1 MKKIFS
7 LCLLCLMTLMAIAQS
22 SENEGQQSAVKH
34 RLRIKILPAGAVT
47 TYVTIYQETGGYD
60 RFGRLNYEK
69 YATDT
74 LDVIETMVAP
84 GIRINISPYLQGYK
98 TKSWTANDAPL
109 NINYFYDQSFDYM
122 MPEQDVEL
130 VGLFEYDSQAPTFQ
144 PGAGGWYPETGTL
157 VRDYEK
163 GGSTFPSNFNIDE
176 DKDKVLR
183 YVLAGTMSDTYYIG
197 KFTNCQVYDLSRTTH
212 TEVGGYYGLSLNGI
226 TINEIVLPS
235 TIQKLGSR
243 SFEGT
248 KVQTLTCFAVTPPE
262 LYGNMEYVYDEKGSM
277 IKDETTGEYKQEF
290 KQKVFDKDLDMVVR
304 VPAEAVALY
313 QIADG
318 WKNYTIL
325 PMDQNY
331 VDLKLNLMAS
341 PNEAT
346 LAQYKNMS
354 VELTNRNTGQ
364 TKRLLMNG
372 RNTYEFRYLPEN
384 TVYSVA
390 LRNSRGV
397 EIAKI
402 DNVFIENKNVELT
415 FDRLKTIHNLSVDLT
430 ENNAPVDP
438 SFFNNTWLTSTGEYI
453 ARGAAVDN
461 MIEGEELRYVLSFGR
476 DLAMKYQQPD
486 TLTTIVGQSADNI
499 AIELEPIAST
509 NATITVIDSQTQRG
523 IEGATV
529 QVTQLLASGEYG
541 KSVTLKTGSNGKA
554 SGEVLKTWNDIRI
567 SASMYGDRSVLADMT
582 ESTDVSVVFS
592 PADGTNILLSHTWQ
606 PAVVDEETPKIEQT
620 YSEGR
625 SLQYEFMNLN
635 TGEKIDKFLANYPN
649 YTLYETLPEGTRVG
663 IKASS
668 PTGTI
673 EPVEVEGVV
682 DANGKVAV
690 TLPIVERGIIR
701 VKYTKSESNK
711 PAVLVFNNE
720 TGELMKKQPFGDY
733 LTQNIG
739 SLPAGNYFVAAMS
752 QGMQYRGINSKA
764 QLELYNADKDYVSKE
779 VSVGDGQI
787 SEVSFYKVPMAMT
800 QLESNLSERSA
811 RFGKTTATVGTN
823 IGINVKVAF
832 EGLKERYAGQNYNDS
847 SYPTNCKL
855 EFYVPQGFTCPTAY
869 RSQRIYKVGSYH
881 SGDVWIQADYKTTD
895 NLINNPLPIISSS
908 INMVTATSEWD
919 ETERKLT
926 IDWPHYDEGGKMQ
939 LSMIPTLSNSFT
951 PEMYLTYTLDGKEYR
966 EMLESNT
973 IEISKSGINVPELI
987 VTPTFKVSGTAMYL
1001 EEEADDNASERGLRR
1016 SYGTA
1021 VARPAVSYT
1030 TKVYQVIVMDGS
1042 QMIGKAQI
1050 NSNGEWKADCTL
1062 PNPKTQSKH
1071 HIWAKIAPSG
1081 LLSETL
1087 MGGHAISGAQE
1098 LNPSFSYNTEA
1109 KDLTYD
1115 PNGVIPLSVKMSF
1128 FNHHPVHLINQEVLF
1143 DFVNDRATP
1152 SSYGYSNEE
1161 GYNTDFTFEINLSNN
1176 DPSKVYAVALHVW
1189 TEGPDGGEVITMAH
1203 YNERKNCWIA
1213 YEKFNTRNIP
1223 TGVFVEPFWHSE
1235 IIGSRESLDE
1245 AFSETF
1251 DEIFKPKEDPE
1262 CVGTLEQLM
1271 AQVKLA
1277 IDKNDITLAPSWD
1290 VLSAATDALFR
1301 YDGLDIETD
1310 FAASPF
1316 RKAPARAYS
1325 EEDIAE
1331 LEQRIKEIEEQ
1342 TAVLRSYF
1350 KENGLNVNELDKL
1363 VDGFT
1368 IGKADGLTP
1377 EGLLADGYMEML
1389 LDDGTKVYLRT
1400 DGGWSYVDFK
1410 QNILFSVTAESAELS
1425 RKMMKISGSPEWQ
1438 ALVETTSDLLD
1449 KLQKTIGLL
1458 SDATDAAIKFFQGI
1472 CETYLKSM
1480 KAQQATIK
1488 ACEKLPGISG
1498 YVKWWEACA
1507 KYEATRSTMASFSRI
1522 KTWLT
1527 KFKLGDGICTLTSF
1541 ISYVQNCAKFGQ
1553 HGYELLG
1560 IYHQL
1565 PEVCPDDQA
1574 DADQLRSTL
1583 NSFAFWAAGYHVAT
1597 ISGDLVSIYAGLAGM
1612 AGLVETG
1619 GASFVACV
1627 MSIGKIALSL
1637 ACDGY
1642 YDRKYAENINDI
1654 NYCLKFL
1661 ECDKKKTC
1669 KQRGD
1674 CPKCVNTGECPEW
1687 PKRKKGPF
1695 PPKSDGT
1702 LDPSGFVYEGI
1713 AANRLEGVTTTV
1725 FYKKTTK
1732 NQFGDDVE
1740 KTIMW
1745 DAENYGQI
1753 NPQLTDENGEY
1764 GWMVP
1769 TGLWQVKYEK
1779 PGYQTEYSDWLPV
1792 PPPQL
1797 DVNQPM
1803 TQMSQPVVSSVKA
1816 TQNAVQFTFDKYMR
1830 VKTLTDANIM
1840 LTKGTEKVE
1849 GAVEIVNAQGDGDFA
1864 LANKARFV
1872 PLNQLTAG
1880 QTITLTVKGDVESYA
1895 GVTMGSPYTQDFDV
1909 MAEVEQI
1916 VADSA
1921 VHVIFDQGTQFT
1933 VQALPAAAAAG
1944 KKANVRVLS
1953 DIIASA
1959 DANELTFDAEGRA
1972 VLTVN
1977 GEAHGTTAI
1986 ILQMQDDTDVS
1997 RTVIVN
2003 VKDESDF
2010 ICPMPVANYSSG
2022 IELEAGTLIELSCEL
2037 PEAVI
2042 YYTLDGTCPCATG
2055 SSSVIKYEGPIALT
2069 DDLTI
2074 KAIAVAPGYAD
2085 SDISELT
2092 FVVTAISDIPVTY
2105 KVPTSTYTLTGV
2117 KVNDTDKLQ
2126 KGIYIRNGRKI
2137 VIK

>member
-34 RLRIKILPAGAVT
+34 RLRIKVLPAGAVRT
-47 TYVTIYQETGGYD
+47 NITIYQETGGYD
-60 RFGRLNYEK
+60 RYGRPNYEM

-74 LDVIETMVAP
+74 LDVIETMVTP
-84 GIRINISPYLQGYK
+84 GVKIDISPYLQGYK
-98 TKSWTANDAPL
+98 TKSWTANGLPL
-109 NINYFYDQSFDYM
+109 NIVFSYNQSFSYT

-144 PGAGGWYPETGTL
+144 PGTGGWYPETGTL
-157 VRDYEK
+157 VRDYYSSSSS
-163 GGSTFPSNFNIDE
+163 GYPANFNFDE

-183 YVLAGTMSDTYYIG
+183 YVLGSDLMDVSG
-197 KFTNCQVYDLSRTTH
+197 LKQFPNCQVYDLSRTTNSNYA
-212 TEVGGYYGLSLNGI
+212 VQNV
-226 TINEIVLPS
+226 TIDEIILPS
-235 TIQKLGSR
+235 TITQFDYR
-243 SFEGT
+243 SFQGT
-248 KVQTLTCFAVTPPE
+248 KVQTLTCFAVTPPK
-262 LYGNMEYVYDEKGSM
+262 LYGYDKNVSDASGSW
-277 IKDETTGEYKQEF
+277 IIDENGNYKTEF
-290 KQKVFDKDLDMVVR
+290 VQQVFDSDLDMVVR

-318 WKNYTIL
+318 WKKYTIL
-325 PMDQNY
+325 PMDQNF

-341 PNEAT
+341 PNETT

-402 DNVFIENKNVELT
+402 DNIFIENKNVELT
-415 FDRLKTIHNLSVDLT
+415 FDRLKTIHNLSVNLT
-430 ENNAPVDP
+430 EKNVPVDRA
-438 SFFNNTWLTSTGEYI
+438 FFNNTWLTSSGEYI
-453 ARGAAVDN
+453 ARGATIDN
-461 MIEGEELRYVLSFGR
+461 MIEGEQLQYVLSFGR
-476 DLAMKYQQPD
+476 DLAIKYQQPD
-486 TLTTIVGQSADNI
+486 TLTTIVGQNADNI
-499 AIELEPIAST
+499 TIELEPIAST
-509 NATITVIDSQTQRG
+509 QATITVIDSQTQRG

-529 QVTQLLASGEYG
+529 MVTQVLASGEYG
-541 KSVTLKTGSNGKA
+541 KSVTMKTGSNGKA

-582 ESTDVSVVFS
+582 KSTDVSVVFS

-606 PAVVDEETPKIEQT
+606 PAVVDGETPKIEQT

-649 YTLYETLPEGTRVG
+649 YTLYTTLPEGTRVG

-673 EPVEVEGVV
+673 ELVEVEGVV
-682 DANGKVAV
+682 DASGKVAV

-711 PAVLVFNNE
+711 PAVLVFNKE
-720 TGELMKKQPFGDY
+720 TGELMKKLPFGDY
-733 LTQNIG
+733 LTQNIS
-739 SLPAGNYFVAAMS
+739 SLPAGNYLVAAMS
-752 QGMQYRGINSKA
+752 QGIQYRGINSKA
-764 QLELYNADKDYVSKE
+764 QLEQYNADKDYVCKE
-779 VSVGDGQI
+779 VSVNDGQI
-787 SEVSFYKVPMAMT
+787 SEVSFYKVPMTMT

-1001 EEEADDNASERGLRR
+1001 EEEADDNASASRLRK
-1016 SYGTA
+1016 SHAA

-1389 LDDGTKVYLRT
+1389 LDDGSKVYLRT
-1400 DGGWSYVDFK
+1400 DDGWSYVDFK
-1410 QNILFSVTAESAELS
+1410 QNIVFSVTAESAELS

-1472 CETYLKSM
+1472 CETYLETM

-1527 KFKLGDGICTLTSF
+1527 KFKLGDGICTLASF

-1669 KQRGD
+1669 QQRGD
-1674 CPKCVNTGECPEW
+1674 CPKCVKKGECPEW
-1687 PKRKKGPF
+1687 PKNKKGPF

-1803 TQMSQPVVSSVKA
+1803 TQMSQPVVSNVKA

-1849 GAVEIVNAQGDGDFA
+1849 GTVEIVNAQGDGDFA

-1872 PLNQLTAG
+1872 PLNQLPAG

-1895 GVTMGSPYTQDFDV
+1895 GVAMGSPYTQDFDV
-1909 MAEVEQI
+1909 VAEVEQI

-1959 DANELTFDAEGRA
+1959 DASEITFDAEGKA
-1972 VLTVN
+1972 ELTVT
-1977 GEAHGTTAI
+1977 GEAHGTTAV
-1986 ILQMQDDTDVS
+1986 ILQMQDDADVS

-2003 VKDESDF
+2003 VKDEGDF
-2010 ICPMPVANYSSG
+2010 ICPMPVANYSPG
-2022 IELEAGTLIELSCEL
+2022 TELEAGTLIELSCEL

-2117 KVNDTDKLQ
+2117 KVNQTDRLQ
-2126 KGIYIRNGRKI
+2126 KGIYIQNGRKI
-2137 VIK
+2137 VVR